1 MKLTRELKI
10 FLVMIGAGVGLIL
23 GIKYLFPL
31 IGPFLLGMLFAC
43 LIEPL
48 VKRLEGVFKL
58 DRRPAVGV
66 VLASFV
72 MVILGLA
79 GFTILTLWQQTQWLL
94 PKVPFF
100 VRKIMDLGALILK
113 YCGNHFPE
121 LKTSLEH
128 LTLNSNAI
136 QGVLQSGLGWIV
148 SFLPQFPQFLFAII
162 LGGVTAYFF
171 SRDKE
176 RVVQIVL
183 SVLPRSWQPS
193 SIRLKNEIMSGVEKF
208 IRAEITLSFFT
219 TILTA
224 VMLAVVKI
232 PGFFAYGILA
242 GFLDFIPLLGPGLLY
257 VPLALVQLLLGNHA
271 VALFLMIGYFLLMLL
286 RQIIEVRLIGEDLN
300 FHPLLSMVIIYTGF
314 KLFGFMG
321 IFVGPI
327 LMVTL
332 RAFYR
337 VLDKGMKV
345 EVKS

>member
-1 MKLTRELKI
+1 VTRELKI
-10 FLVMIGAGVGLIL
+10 LLFMIGAGIGLIL

-48 VKRLEGVFKL
+48 VKKLEMILKL
-58 DRRPAVGV
+58 NRRPAVGI
-66 VLASFV
+66 VLASFLSI
-72 MVILGLA
+72 ILGLA
-79 GFTILTLWQQTQWLL
+79 VFTVLTLWRQTQWLL

-100 VRKIMDLGALILK
+100 VRKLVSLSELILK
-113 YCGNHFPE
+113 YCSNHLPE
-121 LKTSLEH
+121 LKTGVEH
-128 LTLNSNAI
+128 LSLNTNAL
-136 QGVLQSGLGWIV
+136 QGVLQSGLSWVVG
-148 SFLPQFPQFLFAII
+148 FLPQFPQLLFSIA

-176 RVVQIVL
+176 RMVQFVFRI
-183 SVLPRSWQPS
+183 LPRFWRSS
-193 SIRLKNEIMSGVEKF
+193 SIRLKNEIMSGVERF
-208 IRAEITLSFFT
+208 IRAEISLSIFT
-219 TILTA
+219 AILTT
-224 VMLAVVKI
+224 VILVILGI

-257 VPLALVQLLLGNHA
+257 VPLALVQLLLGNHM
-271 VALFLMIGYFLLMLL
+271 VALFLVIGYFLLLLL

-300 FHPLLSMVIIYTGF
+300 FHPLLSMVIIYAGF

-327 LMVTL
+327 LMITL

-337 VLDKGMKV
+337 VLDKV
-345 EVKS
+345 EC